1 MPWEKWRRHKAFM
14 AFAHDFHR
22 LWITG
27 LLVRSGPGRGRIRRS
42 PFAQQAKRR
51 YDLFGRPFADGRFRR
66 MTTHGADGDEAG
78 LEGRAV

>member
-27 LLVRSGPGRGRIRRS
+27 LLVRSGPGCGRIRGS
-42 PFAQQAKRR
+42 PFAQ
-51 YDLFGRPFADGRFRR
+51 
-66 MTTHGADGDEAG
+66 
-78 LEGRAV
+78 